1 MGLEKWDRIWIQLHP
16 GIFQP
21 GKSQNFFEFGCVEGD
36 LSFLWCVAVFWI
48 LFSWNT
54 KCFGSCDHLFF
65 TQSALCSCLDCI
77 TCTRRWAYWH
87 HLKPFWAMCLFLSLR
102 SQWTQPLILSSMFS
116 SSRSLLFLD
125 QISVYLKVSESYWI
139 CLQVFPLGLSVLG
152 DYRACP
158 FVTNILK
165 LLGLSTACFVLF
177 SFWP

>member
-1 MGLEKWDRIWIQLHP
+1 MPLWGCRNEIEFDSNCTLK
-16 GIFQP
+16 
-21 GKSQNFFEFGCVEGD
+21 FFNQENLRTFSSLVVEWD

-125 QISVYLKVSESYWI
+125 QISVYLKVSDVIGFACKFFHWD
-139 CLQVFPLGLSVLG
+139 CL
-152 DYRACP
+152 
-158 FVTNILK
+158 
-165 LLGLSTACFVLF
+165 
-177 SFWP
+177 FWVIIGHVSLWQTF